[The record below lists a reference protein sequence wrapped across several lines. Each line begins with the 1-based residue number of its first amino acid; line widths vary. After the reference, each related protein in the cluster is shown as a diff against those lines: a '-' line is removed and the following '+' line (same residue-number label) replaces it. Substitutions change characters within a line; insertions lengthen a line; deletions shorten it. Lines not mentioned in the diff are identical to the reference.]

1 LCISSIISVFS
12 RSAPFFV
19 IHLPFN
25 NINRFLTNLIMKKIT
40 FFAAIAMIAFTTNV
54 VAQSTAEDFAVTNA
68 TVITPITI
76 TKNVDMNFGNLVAT
90 AAGGAIVLTTSGTRT
105 GPPAILL
112 GTQNG
117 TVTAAKF
124 TVKGETGFTYGITL
138 PSTFNVSDAVVSPD
152 TGTMAVGTFV
162 SSPDATGTLTDGTET
177 LLVGATITLG
187 VDQASG
193 VYTND
198 TDLAVTVM
206 YN

>member
-1 LCISSIISVFS
+1 
-12 RSAPFFV
+12 
-19 IHLPFN
+19 
-25 NINRFLTNLIMKKIT
+25 MKKIT